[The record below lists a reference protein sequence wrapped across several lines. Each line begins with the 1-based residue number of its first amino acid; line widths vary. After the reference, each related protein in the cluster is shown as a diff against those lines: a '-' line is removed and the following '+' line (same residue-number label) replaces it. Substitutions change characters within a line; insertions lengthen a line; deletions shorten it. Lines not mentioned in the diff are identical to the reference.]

1 MKTLTQEDTCIPMF
15 SATLFTKATIWKEPE
30 HPVTNEKTFKMWDS
44 YIHMCCARVHTH
56 THTHTQWNII
66 HSLKRMRSCHLEQH
80 RWTSRV
86 MLSEKSQTETNT
98 KWSHLHVEFK
108 NKTAKNIS
116 LQIQKTDKWLPEMGE
131 RVKSHK
137 IPIIK
142 SVSHRDIM
150 YSMVRKLIVLY

>member
-1 MKTLTQEDTCIPMF
+1 M
-15 SATLFTKATIWKEPE
+15 
-30 HPVTNEKTFKMWDS
+30 
-44 YIHMCCARVHTH
+44 
-56 THTHTQWNII
+56 
-66 HSLKRMRSCHLEQH
+66 
-80 RWTSRV
+80 
-86 MLSEKSQTETNT
+86 
-98 KWSHLHVEFK
+98 EFK